1 MNYLPIA
8 INLKNK
14 RVIVVGGGKVAQR
27 KIKTLLDTEA
37 LIVVIAPEI
46 TSKIRLLIE
55 KGVVN
60 WESRRVQESDIKEA
74 RLIVAATDSEEVN
87 RDISRWAKQSRIL
100 VNVVDRQLISDFISP
115 ALLQQHKVFVA
126 VYTDGRD
133 PVLSR
138 DLKNYL
144 KENWDD
150 FLSYRDRSEKDKIR
164 GSGSSLEEAKFN
176 NSFLAEP

>member
-8 INLKNK
+8 IKLRDK
-14 RVIVVGGGKVAQR
+14 RVIVVGGGKVAER
-27 KIKTLLDTEA
+27 KAETLLDTGA
-37 LIVVIAPEI
+37 RVVVIAPEV
-46 TSKIRLLIE
+46 TSKIRLLAE
-55 KGVVN
+55 KDVIK
-60 WESRRVQESDIKEA
+60 WERRRVEEPDISQA
-74 RLIVAATDSEEVN
+74 RLVVAATDNQETN
-87 RDISRWAKQSRIL
+87 KQISLWAKQSEIL

-115 ALLQQHKVFVA
+115 ALLEQDKTLVA

-150 FLSYRDRSEKDKIR
+150 FLLFRHRS
-164 GSGSSLEEAKFN
+164 
-176 NSFLAEP
+176 

>member
-8 INLKNK
+8 IGLKNK
-14 RVIVVGGGKVAQR
+14 RVIVVGGGKVAQH
-27 KIKTLLDTEA
+27 KIEVFLDTEA
-37 LIVVIAPEI
+37 LVVVIAPEV

-55 KGVVN
+55 KGAIKWV
-60 WESRRVQESDIKEA
+60 SRRVQESDIKEA
-74 RLIVAATDSEEVN
+74 RLIVAATDSEEIN
-87 RDISRWAKQSRIL
+87 KDISRWAKQSKIL

-115 ALLQQHKVFVA
+115 ALLQQDKALIA
-126 VYTDGRD
+126 VYTNGKD

-150 FLSYRDRSEKDKIR
+150 FLLFRDR
-164 GSGSSLEEAKFN
+164 
-176 NSFLAEP
+176 P

>member
-8 INLKNK
+8 IKLKNK

-27 KIKTLLDTEA
+27 KIETLLDTEA
-37 LIVVIAPEI
+37 LVVVIAPKV
-46 TSKIRLLIE
+46 TSKVRLLIE
-55 KGVVN
+55 KGAIN
-60 WESRRVQESDIKEA
+60 WENRRVRESDIKEA
-74 RLIVAATDSEEVN
+74 RLIVAATDSQEIN
-87 RDISRWAKQSRIL
+87 KDISRWAKQFKIL
-100 VNVVDRQLISDFISP
+100 VNVVDKQLISDFISP
-115 ALLQQHKVFVA
+115 ALLQQDKALIA

-150 FLSYRDRSEKDKIR
+150 FLSYRDRS
-164 GSGSSLEEAKFN
+164 
-176 NSFLAEP
+176 

>member
-14 RVIVVGGGKVAQR
+14 RVIMVGGGGVAQR
-27 KIKTLLDTEA
+27 KVKTLLDAKA
-37 LIVVIAPEI
+37 LVVVIAPEV
-46 TSKIRLLIE
+46 TSKIRLLVE
-55 KGVVN
+55 KGTIN
-60 WESRRVQESDIKEA
+60 WESRRVQESDIKKA

-87 RDISRWAKQSRIL
+87 KDISRWAKQSKIL
-100 VNVVDRQLISDFISP
+100 VNVVDRQPISDFISP
-115 ALLQQHKVFVA
+115 ALLQQHEALIA

-150 FLSYRDRSEKDKIR
+150 FLLFRNRS
-164 GSGSSLEEAKFN
+164 
-176 NSFLAEP
+176 

>member
-8 INLKNK
+8 IKLKNK
-14 RVIVVGGGKVAQR
+14 RVIVVGGGKVAER
-27 KIKTLLDTEA
+27 KIEVLLDTKA
-37 LIVVIAPEI
+37 LVVVIAPKV

-55 KGVVN
+55 KGTIK
-60 WESRRVQESDIKEA
+60 WASRRVQESDIKEA
-74 RLIVAATDSEEVN
+74 RLIVAATDSKEVN
-87 RDISRWAKQSRIL
+87 KDISRWAKQSKIL

-115 ALLQQHKVFVA
+115 ALLQQHKALIA

-150 FLSYRDRSEKDKIR
+150 FLSYRDRS
-164 GSGSSLEEAKFN
+164 
-176 NSFLAEP
+176 